1 MTPWTAAE
9 RETIVSL
16 SDAADRVDI
25 WTAQRKVITALRKKP
40 ETFTEVESGFSGS
53 QEWARFV
60 TSLTVWSVATGVKRK
75 GTPRPSLRALNSSST
90 TGSAGAA

>member
-9 RETIVSL
+9 RETIVNL

-40 ETFTEVESGFSGS
+40 ETFSEVASGFYGS
-53 QEWARFV
+53 TEWARFT
-60 TSLTVWSVATGVKRK
+60 TSLTMWSVATGAKRK
-75 GTPRPSLRALNSSST
+75 GTPRPGLRALNASSM
-90 TGSAGAA
+90 TGSAGAV